1 MNTTSPKLDT
11 VSRLMLNSFV
21 KLTFLATHS
30 MNSAIHQRASDKAFA
45 KIEMLGF
52 QTLRDKYNLKL
63 DDYGG
68 DISLDQFMLIVEGNK
83 TELKVWQYIAELIE
97 KSNKT
102 Q

>member
-1 MNTTSPKLDT
+1 MY
-11 VSRLMLNSFV
+11 
-21 KLTFLATHS
+21 LARKT
-30 MNSAIHQRASDKAFA
+30 MNSAIHDRAVCKAFA

-52 QTLRDKYNLKL
+52 QISRDAVDLECG
-63 DDYGG
+63 DWGG
-68 DISLDQFMLIVEGNK
+68 DISREQFILIAEGNK

>member
-1 MNTTSPKLDT
+1 M
-11 VSRLMLNSFV
+11 
-21 KLTFLATHS
+21 
-30 MNSAIHQRASDKAFA
+30 SAIHQRASDKAFA

-52 QTLRDKYNLKL
+52 LIQTDERNLAIGS
-63 DDYGG
+63 YGG

>member
-1 MNTTSPKLDT
+1 M
-11 VSRLMLNSFV
+11 
-21 KLTFLATHS
+21 
-30 MNSAIHQRASDKAFA
+30 SAIHQRASDKAFA

-52 QTLRDKYNLKL
+52 LIQTDERNLAMGS
-63 DDYGG
+63 YGG
-68 DISLDQFMLIVEGNK
+68 DISLSDFMLIVEGNK

>member
-1 MNTTSPKLDT
+1 M
-11 VSRLMLNSFV
+11 
-21 KLTFLATHS
+21 
-30 MNSAIHQRASDKAFA
+30 SAIHQRASDKAFA

-52 QTLRDKYNLKL
+52 LIQTNERNLAIGS
-63 DDYGG
+63 YGG
-68 DISLDQFMLIVEGNK
+68 DISLSDFMLIVEGNK

>member
-1 MNTTSPKLDT
+1 M
-11 VSRLMLNSFV
+11 
-21 KLTFLATHS
+21 
-30 MNSAIHQRASDKAFA
+30 SAIHQRASDKAFA
-45 KIEMLGF
+45 KIGVLGF
-52 QTLRDKYNLKL
+52 MIQADERNLATGS
-63 DDYGG
+63 YGG

>member
-1 MNTTSPKLDT
+1 MY
-11 VSRLMLNSFV
+11 
-21 KLTFLATHS
+21 LASGS
-30 MNSAIHQRASDKAFA
+30 MNNAIHERAVCKAFA

-52 QTLRDKYNLKL
+52 QIRRDAVDLECGY
-63 DDYGG
+63 YGG
-68 DISLDQFMLIVEGNK
+68 DISRDQFMLIVEGNK

>member
-1 MNTTSPKLDT
+1 M
-11 VSRLMLNSFV
+11 
-21 KLTFLATHS
+21 
-30 MNSAIHQRASDKAFA
+30 SAIHQRASDKAFA

-52 QTLRDKYNLKL
+52 QIRRDAVDLECGY
-63 DDYGG
+63 YGG
-68 DISLDQFMLIVEGNK
+68 DISRDQFMLIVEGNK

>member
-1 MNTTSPKLDT
+1 M
-11 VSRLMLNSFV
+11 
-21 KLTFLATHS
+21 
-30 MNSAIHQRASDKAFA
+30 SAIHQRASNKVFA

-52 QTLRDKYNLKL
+52 QIRRDEHNLIFG
-63 DDYGG
+63 YFGG
-68 DISLDQFMLIVEGNK
+68 DISLDQFMLIAEGNK

>member
-1 MNTTSPKLDT
+1 MY
-11 VSRLMLNSFV
+11 
-21 KLTFLATHS
+21 LA
-30 MNSAIHQRASDKAFA
+30 NKNNAIHERAVCKAFA

-63 DDYGG
+63 GDYGG

-97 KSNKT
+97 KSNKI

>member
-1 MNTTSPKLDT
+1 MN
-11 VSRLMLNSFV
+11 N
-21 KLTFLATHS
+21 
-30 MNSAIHQRASDKAFA
+30 AIHERAVCKAFA

-52 QTLRDKYNLKL
+52 QIRQDAVDLECGDW
-63 DDYGG
+63 GG
-68 DISLDQFMLIVEGNK
+68 DITLEQFMLEVEGNK

>member
-1 MNTTSPKLDT
+1 M
-11 VSRLMLNSFV
+11 
-21 KLTFLATHS
+21 
-30 MNSAIHQRASDKAFA
+30 SAIHQRASDKAFA

-52 QTLRDKYNLKL
+52 LIQTDERNLAIGS
-63 DDYGG
+63 YGG
-68 DISLDQFMLIVEGNK
+68 DISLSDFMLVVEGNK